1 MLVTKADG
9 GNSIRQNRHY
19 CDTLVYT
26 VNIRFIYMKIS
37 GNILPIVNHL
47 GASDGEAAEVEDILV
62 VVAADDDDDDDDD
75 NAAED
80 AATDAAEAGCGRAT
94 AAEEPGRDGG
104 SGVLHHRTSARSAVS
119 QNI

>member
-37 GNILPIVNHL
+37 GNILPIVNHF

-62 VVAADDDDDDDDD
+62 VVAADDDDDD
-75 NAAED
+75 NAAE
-80 AATDAAEAGCGRAT
+80 DAAEAGCGRAT
-94 AAEEPGRDGG
+94 AAEEPDRDGG